1 MKKDSAFQKIEDLD
15 GKQFGIMK
23 NIDRENTDFMLN
35 RLNEQFTNQ
44 VSKTEYASGEEML
57 QDLLDD
63 KTQQ

>member
-44 VSKTEYASGEEML
+44 V
-57 QDLLDD
+57 
-63 KTQQ
+63 